1 MRLLTYY
8 MPWLF
13 ACICLYI
20 AQAYVSNLNSV
31 WTGRYTWLV
40 FTLGLI
46 PLWPFMSA
54 KSSNIAFDG
63 VLYDTTMLLTY
74 AISIN
79 VFSNKGFTL
88 INWIGLG
95 IIILGIILLRR

>member
-8 MPWLF
+8 VPWLF
-13 ACICLYI
+13 ACICLYT
-20 AQAYVSNLNSV
+20 AQAYASNLNNV
-31 WTGRYTWLV
+31 WSGKYTW
-40 FTLGLI
+40 
-46 PLWPFMSA
+46 LWPFMSA
-54 KSSNIAFDG
+54 RSSNIAFDG

-95 IIILGIILLRR
+95 VVLIGIFLLRR